1 MSSSSGYNTDEDSL
15 DIHQSE
21 YNYNQA
27 SILSSVFYDVKDL
40 TLRKR
45 RILPH
50 SSSSKQFKFDER
62 IMYRTENNSS
72 IISKEKDN
80 RNLIKLLALLAFLSL
95 ACIFFFIP
103 LTINTETQFLENSRQ
118 IISNAT
124 NHFQQWTSDNLVKLN
139 PRKLLNKEILYLP
152 LTLASNAA
160 NAIHSGFMQFGNG
173 FWTLST
179 VLGQSLNIV
188 VNFTARCLQSIL
200 EIFLLPLSWIPNLPE
215 DITSIE
221 IFTVPGKVFGLT
233 FEFLKGSFNFVGN
246 GIYSITFLG
255 KKVTQI
261 FSIEFNENNRLNKLF
276 LLLET

>member
-1 MSSSSGYNTDEDSL
+1 MSSSSGYNTDEDSI
-15 DIHQSE
+15 DFHQSE

-45 RILPH
+45 SILPH
-50 SSSSKQFKFDER
+50 SFSSKQSKFDER
-62 IMYRTENNSS
+62 IMYRTENKSS
-72 IISKEKDN
+72 IISEEKDN
-80 RNLIKLLALLAFLSL
+80 RSLYKLLALLAFLSL
-95 ACIFFFIP
+95 VCIFFFIP

-124 NHFQQWTSDNLVKLN
+124 HHFQQWTSHKLEQMN

-160 NAIHSGFMQFGNG
+160 NGIHSGFVQLGNG

-179 VLGQSLNIV
+179 FLGQSLNIV

-221 IFTVPGKVFGLT
+221 VLTIPGKVMGLT
-233 FEFLKGSFNFVGN
+233 FEFLKSTFNFVGN
-246 GIYSITFLG
+246 GIYSLTYSGI
-255 KKVTQI
+255 I
-261 FSIEFNENNRLNKLF
+261 FN
-276 LLLET
+276 LL